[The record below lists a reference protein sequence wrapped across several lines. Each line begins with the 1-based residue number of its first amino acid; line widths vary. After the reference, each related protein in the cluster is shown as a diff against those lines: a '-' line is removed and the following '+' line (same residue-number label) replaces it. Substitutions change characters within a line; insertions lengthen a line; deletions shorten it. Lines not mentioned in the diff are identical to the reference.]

1 MIISRT
7 PFRVS
12 LFGGGTDYP
21 KWYEQYGGAVLGFAI
36 DKYCYI
42 SVRRLPPFFE
52 HKHRIV
58 YSVVENVK
66 SIDEIQH
73 PAVKGVLS
81 EHQPK
86 EGVEI
91 HHDGDLPARSGL
103 GSSSS
108 FTVGLANALAAF
120 DGKMVSKRELARE
133 AIRIEHDVIKEK
145 VGCQDQIWAAFGG
158 LNRIDFLKTGEF
170 DVQPAMVSR
179 ERRDDLQDH
188 LLLVFTGLSRLAP
201 VMAEKQID
209 NIGAREKQ
217 LSTMFEMVGE
227 AQSILVDE
235 NQPIADLGVL
245 LDQSWQLKRE
255 LADGVSTPWSM
266 KSMPLRSVPV
276 RAAVNCWAP
285 AVAAL
290 CCLSS
295 SRISSPKFVKR
306 SRIWSPSRSPLITS
320 ARRSSS
326 MSRMGWNTPE
336 RQSLTHLCWCGY

>member
-21 KWYEQYGGAVLGFAI
+21 KWYEKHGGAVLGFAI

-66 SIDEIQH
+66 TIGEIKH

-81 EHQPK
+81 EHQPG

-108 FTVGLANALAAF
+108 FTVGLTNALAAF
-120 DGKMVSKRELARE
+120 DGKMLSKRYLARE
-133 AIRIEHDVIKEK
+133 AIRIEHDVIKEQ
-145 VGCQDQIWAAFGG
+145 VGCQDQIWAAYGG
-158 LNRIDFLKTGEF
+158 LNRINFLKTGEF
-170 DVQPAMVSR
+170 DVQPAMVRR

-188 LLLVFTGLSRLAP
+188 LMLVFTGLSRLAP
-201 VMAEKQID
+201 VMAEKQIQ
-209 NIGAREKQ
+209 NIDAREKQ
-217 LSTMFEMVGE
+217 LSTMMQMVDE
-227 AQSILVDE
+227 AQAILQDA
-235 NQPIADLGVL
+235 NRPIRDLGDL
-245 LDQSWQLKRE
+245 LQQSWQLKRE
-255 LADGVSTPWSM
+255 LADGVSTP
-266 KSMPLRSVPV
+266 LVDEIYD
-276 RAAVNCWAP
+276 AAVGAGASGGKLLGAGGGGFMLFIVEPNKQP
-285 AVAAL
+285 AVREAL
-290 CCLSS
+290 KDLVS
-295 SRISSPKFVKR
+295 VKIAIDNVG
-306 SRIWSPSRSPLITS
+306 SKIVVYEPDGLEF
-320 ARRSSS
+320 A
-326 MSRMGWNTPE
+326 
-336 RQSLTHLCWCGY
+336 

>member
-21 KWYEQYGGAVLGFAI
+21 KWYERHGGAVLGFAI
-36 DKYCYI
+36 NKYCYI

-66 SIDEIQH
+66 TIEEIKH
-73 PAVKGVLS
+73 PAVKGILS
-81 EHQPK
+81 EHCPR
-86 EGVEI
+86 EGIEI

-108 FTVGLANALAAF
+108 FTVGLTNALAAF
-120 DGKMVSKRELARE
+120 DGKMTSKRELARE
-133 AIRIEHDVIKEK
+133 AIRIEHDVIQEK
-145 VGCQDQIWAAFGG
+145 VGCQDQIWAAYGG

-179 ERRDDLQDH
+179 ERREELQDH

-209 NIGAREKQ
+209 NIDAREKQ
-217 LSTMFEMVGE
+217 LSTMFDMVGE
-227 AQSILVDE
+227 AQSILQDE
-235 NQPIADLGVL
+235 SRPLRDLGAL
-245 LDQSWQLKRE
+245 LQQSWQLKRE
-255 LADGVSTPWSM
+255 LADGVTTPLVDEIFDAAMGAGASGGKLLGAGGGGFM
-266 KSMPLRSVPV
+266 LFIVEPDKQARV
-276 RAAVNCWAP
+276 REALKDLVAVKIAIDNVGSKIVVYEPDGLEYA
-285 AVAAL
+285 
-290 CCLSS
+290 
-295 SRISSPKFVKR
+295 
-306 SRIWSPSRSPLITS
+306 
-320 ARRSSS
+320 
-326 MSRMGWNTPE
+326 
-336 RQSLTHLCWCGY
+336 

>member
-21 KWYEQYGGAVLGFAI
+21 KWYEQHGGAVLGFAI

-66 SIDEIQH
+66 TIDEIKH
-73 PAVKGVLS
+73 PAVKGVLR
-81 EHQPK
+81 EHQPR

-108 FTVGLANALAAF
+108 FTVGLTNALAAF
-120 DGKMVSKRELARE
+120 DGKMISKRDLARE
-133 AIRIEHDVIKEK
+133 AIRIEHEVINEK
-145 VGCQDQIWAAFGG
+145 VGCQDQIWAAYGG

-170 DVQPAMVSR
+170 DVQPAMASR
-179 ERRDDLQDH
+179 ERRDELQDH
-188 LLLVFTGLSRLAP
+188 LFLVFTGLSRLAP

-209 NIGAREKQ
+209 NIEAREKQ
-217 LSTMFEMVGE
+217 LKAMFDMVAE
-227 AQSILVDE
+227 AQGLLQDDSR
-235 NQPIADLGVL
+235 PIRDLGTL
-245 LDQSWQLKRE
+245 LHQSWQLKRE
-255 LADGVSTPWSM
+255 LADGVSTPLVDEIYDAAMSAGASGGKLLGAGGGGFM
-266 KSMPLRSVPV
+266 LFIVEPDKQTRVREALKDLVSVKIAIDNVGSKIVVYEPDGLEF
-276 RAAVNCWAP
+276 A
-285 AVAAL
+285 
-290 CCLSS
+290 
-295 SRISSPKFVKR
+295 
-306 SRIWSPSRSPLITS
+306 
-320 ARRSSS
+320 
-326 MSRMGWNTPE
+326 
-336 RQSLTHLCWCGY
+336 

>member
-21 KWYEQYGGAVLGFAI
+21 KWYEQHGGAVLGFAI

-66 SIDEIQH
+66 TIDEIKH
-73 PAVKGVLS
+73 PAVKGVLR
-81 EHQPK
+81 EHQPR

-108 FTVGLANALAAF
+108 FTVGLTNALAAF
-120 DGKMVSKRELARE
+120 EGKMISKRDLARE
-133 AIRIEHDVIKEK
+133 AIRIEHEVINEK
-145 VGCQDQIWAAFGG
+145 VGCQDQIWAAYGG

-170 DVQPAMVSR
+170 DVQPAMASR
-179 ERRDDLQDH
+179 ERRDELQDH
-188 LLLVFTGLSRLAP
+188 LFLVFTGLSRLAP

-209 NIGAREKQ
+209 NIEAREKQ
-217 LSTMFEMVGE
+217 LKAMFDMVAE
-227 AQSILVDE
+227 AQGLLQDDSR
-235 NQPIADLGVL
+235 PIRDLGTL
-245 LDQSWQLKRE
+245 LHQSWQLKRE
-255 LADGVSTPWSM
+255 LADGVSTPLVDEIYDAAMSAGASGGKLLGAGGGGFM
-266 KSMPLRSVPV
+266 LFIVEPDKQTRVREALKDLVSVKIAIDNVGSKIVVYEPDGLEF
-276 RAAVNCWAP
+276 A
-285 AVAAL
+285 
-290 CCLSS
+290 
-295 SRISSPKFVKR
+295 
-306 SRIWSPSRSPLITS
+306 
-320 ARRSSS
+320 
-326 MSRMGWNTPE
+326 
-336 RQSLTHLCWCGY
+336 

>member
-58 YSVVENVK
+58 YSMVENVK

-120 DGKMVSKRELARE
+120 DGKMTSKRDLARE

-145 VGCQDQIWAAFGG
+145 VGCQDQIWAAYGG

-255 LADGVSTPWSM
+255 LADGVSTPLVDEIYAAAIGAGASGGKLLGAGGGGFM
-266 KSMPLRSVPV
+266 LFIVEPDKQPKV
-276 RAAVNCWAP
+276 REALKDLVAVKIAIDNVGSKIVVYEPDGLEYA
-285 AVAAL
+285 
-290 CCLSS
+290 
-295 SRISSPKFVKR
+295 
-306 SRIWSPSRSPLITS
+306 
-320 ARRSSS
+320 
-326 MSRMGWNTPE
+326 
-336 RQSLTHLCWCGY
+336 